1 MYLNYTYQFAIN
13 YVWGYPTTLR
23 SVDYL
28 ISHKARIWNLNQPE
42 CHRNAMLHVFFV
54 SEKSGKLAN
63 LGKMFPYALSS
74 PGPIWVFPKIRGT
87 RKWMVY
93 NGKPY

>member
-1 MYLNYTYQFAIN
+1 MYLNYTYQFAIY

-28 ISHKARIWNLNQPE
+28 ISHKARIWNLNQNVIGM
-42 CHRNAMLHVFFV
+42 RRFMSFFV

-63 LGKMFPYALSS
+63 LVKTFPY
-74 PGPIWVFPKIRGT
+74 PYHPC
-87 RKWMVY
+87 MVY
-93 NGKPY
+93 LPTFTINLSQM